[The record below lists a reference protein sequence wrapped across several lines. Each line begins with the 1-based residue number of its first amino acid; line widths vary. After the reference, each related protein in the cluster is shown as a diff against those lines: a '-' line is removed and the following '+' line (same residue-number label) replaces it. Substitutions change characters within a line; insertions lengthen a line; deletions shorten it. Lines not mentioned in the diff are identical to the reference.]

1 MYKYFSFTSHKRK
14 NVREPLQEHLWN
26 IVLTI
31 AYLTL
36 EQVSK
41 IIISFFNPPLAPRKV
56 FFFQLISYIKKPHYD
71 KRFWA

>member
-14 NVREPLQEHLWN
+14 NVRESLQEHLWN

-56 FFFQLISYIKKPHYD
+56 FFFSTHFIYKKTSL
-71 KRFWA
+71 W